1 MNHMFQGT
9 RLLRAVGMT
18 LVLALLVCVPAFA
31 QQPVEVSGR
40 VTSQETGTPIQGVT
54 VRVRGSST
62 STVTDADGKY
72 TLTAP
77 GDAALVFSLI
87 GYRGTAQNV
96 GGRSSI
102 SVALERAIAVLPDVV
117 VTGYTT
123 QRRQDITGA
132 ASTVDVQSI
141 DRQSGASALQRLDGR
156 VAGVTIDDGGSP
168 GSRTTIRIRGI
179 SSFQNNDPLYIID
192 GTPLEGK
199 NDSYLNWLNPNDI
212 ASVEVL
218 KDASAASIYGSRA
231 GNGVVLIE
239 TKKGRPGRRQ
249 VTLDVTSGVATPV
262 NGYDNMLVQNSLDYF
277 KVVRTAYQN
286 AGAKTP
292 VHIFGDSLT
301 PSVPDY
307 IWPNDGKGQSCN
319 APGPTPADS
328 AAWRA
333 RGCTLV
339 VNPAS
344 YSFTSD
350 GTGLIMPGS
359 AGTNWWKAVFGSGQV
374 RNANLSVSGG
384 GEDNTY
390 NVSFNYLNQQ
400 GTAVYNRFQRGG
412 VRVNTAFNVDRVSVG
427 ENLSIS
433 REQGYGGLDDGGLG
447 EDNIVGKNIFQQP
460 VVPVYDINGYFASGK
475 ALGLSNLTNPLKIAF
490 SHQNDISTNDRM
502 FGNAFAGVDAGHGL
516 SLKTR
521 FGFDLQQGSFHGF
534 SPITPENSEVTGVNG
549 INENYFLAT
558 DWTWSN
564 TLNYVRAFERHSLN
578 VLVGQEANKRT
589 TRFEAGQCANLLVD
603 DVSERFIQDALCDPT
618 TKNVSS
624 AGTVST
630 LLSFFGKADYNYAER
645 YFITLIVRRDG
656 SSRFG
661 ATNRWGTFPGVAVGW
676 RLSNEPF
683 FPSSGFF
690 NSAMLRFGYGVTG
703 NQLIPSDRIA
713 SKLGGDRG
721 DTFYDIGGGSK
732 TTITPGFKVTAIGNP
747 NLKWEEDRSVNGGVD
762 LGFSQG
768 KGSLSVDVYQRNSNN
783 LLFAPA
789 PPATAGSAAG
799 PILNIGKVRNN
810 GIDFSIGYK
819 GTIAGSTL
827 WSATLNGSHFKNKL
841 VQIDGT
847 ANFFFPQNIIRDQ
860 NPVINE
866 IGYPIGSFYGLVA
879 DGYYKDSAEAAPYWA
894 DGARPG
900 RIKFLDLNGD
910 GHITSA
916 DRAIIGSPF
925 PNFSG
930 GLDLSLR
937 HGNWDVSATFFG
949 TFGNKIFN
957 EEKYWYVFRYFDT
970 NVRNDLLAN
979 SAVLDGP
986 CSGTT
991 CPGKLTNP
999 GALYPRVDVSDAF
1012 SRQFSSYWVESG
1024 SYVRLRNLQIG
1035 YNVPPALVR
1044 WIPVAR
1050 IYLQAEN
1057 LFTLT
1062 GYSGLDPSLPVPD
1075 VSNAVGDARDQYHG
1089 IDQGVYPS
1097 NRIITIG
1104 ISANF

>member
-18 LVLALLVCVPAFA
+18 LVLVLLVCVPAFA

-40 VTSQETGTPIQGVT
+40 VTSQETGTPIRGVT

-72 TLTAP
+72 ALTAP

-102 SVALERAIAVLPDVV
+102 NVALERAIAVLPDVV

-141 DRQSGASALQRLDGR
+141 DRQSGASSLQRLDGR

-262 NGYDNMLVQNSLDYF
+262 NGYDNILVQNSLDYF
-277 KVVRTAYQN
+277 KVVKTAYQN
-286 AGAKTP
+286 AGAAVP
-292 VHIFGDSLT
+292 RHIYGDPNN
-301 PSVPDY
+301 PSVPDFIY
-307 IWPNDGKGQSCN
+307 PNDGVGQSC
-319 APGPTPADS
+319 T
-328 AAWRA
+328 AAHA
-333 RGCTLV
+333 ATDPNCTKV
-339 VNPAS
+339 VDTAS
-344 YSFTSD
+344 YAFTSD

-374 RNANLSVSGG
+374 RNANLAVSGG

-400 GTAVYNRFQRGG
+400 GTAAYNRFQRGG

-433 REQGYGGLDDGGLG
+433 REQGYGGLDDAGLG
-447 EDNIVGKNIFQQP
+447 EDNIVGKNIFEQP

-475 ALGLSNLTNPLKIAF
+475 ATGLSNLTNPLKIAF
-490 SHQNDISTNDRM
+490 AHQNDISTNDRM

-534 SPITPENSEVTGVNG
+534 SPITPENSEVTTVNG

-589 TRFEAGQCANLLVD
+589 TRFETGQCANLLVD

-645 YFITLIVRRDG
+645 YFVTLIVRRDG

-661 ATNRWGTFPGVAVGW
+661 ASNRWGTFPGVAVGW

-683 FPSSGFF
+683 FPSSGFLS
-690 NSAMLRFGYGVTG
+690 SAMLRFGYGVTG

-713 SKLGGDRG
+713 SQLGGDRG

-732 TTITPGFKVTAIGNP
+732 TTITPGFKVTAIGNA

-799 PILNIGKVRNN
+799 
-810 GIDFSIGYK
+810 
-819 GTIAGSTL
+819 

-847 ANFFFPQNIIRDQ
+847 ATFFFPANIIRDQ

-900 RIKFLDLNGD
+900 RIKFVDQPTVLDSINCPAAPGCVGLYRPD

-916 DRAIIGSPF
+916 DRKIIGNPF
-925 PNFSG
+925 PSFSG

-937 HGNWDVSATFFG
+937 HGNWDVSATLFG
-949 TFGNKIFN
+949 TVGGKIFN

-999 GALYPRVDVSDAF
+999 NAPYPRVDVSDAF

-1024 SYVRLRNLQIG
+1024 SYLRLRNLQIG

-1057 LFTLT
+1057 LFTIT

-1104 ISANF
+1104 ISATF